1 MILRTYLFSIV
12 IALFFLAVPAES
24 SDWLNYVED
33 KGGDMF
39 YVDMESIKSTS
50 ANTIRVLKKV
60 EPAGSSGIASV
71 LSEIEM
77 DCKNSMMRYLKETTY
92 FTDGKSR
99 SASKDEKFHKV
110 TIEDDDESL
119 LELICSLKKSK

>member
-1 MILRTYLFSIV
+1 MTKTFVLGI
-12 IALFFLAVPAES
+12 IALLFLAVPAES
-24 SDWLNYVED
+24 ADWLNYVEG
-33 KGGDMF
+33 KGGDMV

-60 EPAGSSGIASV
+60 EHAGSSGMDSV

-92 FTDGKSR
+92 FKDGKSR
-99 SASKDEKFHKV
+99 GASKDEKFRKV

-119 LELICSLKKSK
+119 LELVCSLKKSR